1 MPAAAAVIVITH
13 TDVVIRIIRFHSGT
27 VGSQKRTSFVAVT
40 VLTLHDYLFSV
51 HHGIPIVQQ
60 KDS

>member
-1 MPAAAAVIVITH
+1 MPAATPVIVITH

-27 VGSQKRTSFVAVT
+27 VGSQKRASFITVT
-40 VLTLHDYLFSV
+40 VLTLHDNLFSI
-51 HHGIPIVQQ
+51 HHGIRIVQQ